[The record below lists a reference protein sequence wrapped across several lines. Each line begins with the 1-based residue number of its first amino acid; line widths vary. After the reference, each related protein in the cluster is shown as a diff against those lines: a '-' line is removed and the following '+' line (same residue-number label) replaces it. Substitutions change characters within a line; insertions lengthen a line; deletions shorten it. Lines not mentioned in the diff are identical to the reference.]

1 MRLKQNT
8 TALQAFKWQGFN
20 EPNSK
25 RVTDRYKHSREYA
38 TSQIFH
44 IYENKRDNM

>member
-1 MRLKQNT
+1 MWLKQNT
-8 TALQAFKWQGFN
+8 TGPQAFKWQGFN
-20 EPNSK
+20 ELNSK
-25 RVTDRYKHSREYA
+25 RETDQYKHSREYA